1 MREGVTPN
9 GDGPASRTGRAFGDA
24 RPRRGRLE
32 GLNVFITGASR
43 GIGRAIALAMA
54 AEGARLTLAAMTRSL
69 LDEALAEC
77 AGVEA
82 GPHRIQLLDV
92 SDRQACFSAMAGAQA
107 EHGRVD
113 VLVNSAGIYEA
124 KSFLEYTAEDFRKLL
139 DVNLL
144 GSMHLMQAALPG
156 MIERQGGRIIN
167 IASAAGK
174 WASANQSAYN
184 VSKHALVGLTR
195 CVALEMGPHGVTVNA
210 ICPGLVETDMMTKNY
225 GRGASQQHKSLDEV
239 IAPVLARVAMGR
251 AMQPSEVATL
261 AVYLASN
268 ESSGMTG
275 QSLLLDG
282 GMLFV

>member
-1 MREGVTPN
+1 MPKDNEPVSHAVEVPGT
-9 GDGPASRTGRAFGDA
+9 A

-32 GLNVFITGASR
+32 GLNAIVTGASR

-54 AEGARLTLAAMTRSL
+54 AEGARLTLAAMTRSA
-69 LDEALAEC
+69 LDETLGAC
-77 AGVEA
+77 ASVEA
-82 GPHRIQLLDV
+82 GPHRTQVLDV
-92 SDRQACFSAMAGAQA
+92 SDRGACFSAVAAAQA

-124 KSFLEYTAEDFRKLL
+124 KPFLDYTEDDFRRLF

-144 GSMHLMQAALPG
+144 GSMHLMQAVLPS
-156 MIERQGGRIIN
+156 MIERRDGRIIN

-174 WASANQSAYN
+174 WASSNQSAYN

-195 CVALEMGPHGVTVNA
+195 CVAVEMGRHGVTVNA

-225 GRGASQQHKSLDEV
+225 GRGGSQRDVPLEEV

-261 AVYLASN
+261 AVYLASA

-275 QSLLLDG
+275 QSLLVDG
-282 GMLFV
+282 GMLYV